1 MTGAKVIQHFGN
13 LRIEPYTSQDI
24 SPLLPILHQEFPKW
38 DKQRIKSYM
47 NIVIKED
54 LKSSGVLSAMNDAG
68 YYVGILIYTFQQVS
82 SEQFDYP
89 NNINL
94 NKTFDV
100 FVVENINSCIPI
112 LQKKIFM
119 TLVDAAIDVAKNN
132 SCDYIELPTL
142 ATESYKLIR
151 DKYVNQIMDPKTFR
165 TYIKISNIDT
175 ERPDIDT
182 ERPEL

>member
-1 MTGAKVIQHFGN
+1 MIGTKINSAFGN
-13 LRIEPYTSQDI
+13 LKIEPYTSQDI

-54 LKSSGVLSAMNDAG
+54 LKSSGVLSAMNEAG

-82 SEQFDYP
+82 SEQFCDSKK
-89 NNINL
+89 NNLDENL
-94 NKTFDV
+94 NV

-119 TLVDAAIDVAKNN
+119 TLVDTAFDIAKNSN
-132 SCDYIELPTL
+132 CNYMELPTL
-142 ATESYKLIR
+142 ATESYELIKK
-151 DKYVNQIMDPKTFR
+151 KYAEQIINPKTFR
-165 TYIKISNIDT
+165 TYLKL
-175 ERPDIDT
+175 R
-182 ERPEL
+182 